1 MSEDPNPGIDLSA
14 EAWADVHRILR
25 QHVPHLEVWA
35 FGSRA
40 RWTAKKYSDLDLAVL
55 TDKPLPLATAADLRI
70 AFDESTLPIKVDVVD
85 WSTIS
90 DSFRKIIEADKVV
103 VQTPLARTIH
113 EGT

>member
-1 MSEDPNPGIDLSA
+1 MTSEDLIPGIDLSA
-14 EAWADVHRILR
+14 EAWLDVHRILR

-55 TDKPLPLATAADLRI
+55 TDKPLPPATAADLRT

-103 VQTPLARTIH
+103 VQTPLVSPCS
-113 EGT
+113 G